1 MWKKILLFLLLATLA
16 FVFVGCPYALAHL
29 ITSAGTRPMD
39 LRITTTPKDFGV
51 AFESVSFPAEDGV
64 PISGWYLEGGETD
77 LAVAVGHGLFRSRQ
91 EVLDRAVFFAESGVD
106 TLVFDFRRHG
116 ESEGERISLGYQERL
131 DFDGAVDVLRQRR
144 PDGKLVLYGVS
155 MGAVAAL
162 LSAAETPEVE
172 AVIIDS
178 PFLSIDQTVSHHVK
192 LIFGLPRF
200 PFASTLLFFLEMRGG
215 FDSEDF
221 DLEQAVRRLGGRPV
235 LIIAGGQDQRM
246 PVDVSRRLYEASE
259 SSSSRFE
266 VFPSARHGAAY
277 RTDRDRY
284 EQLLTS
290 FLDSVRGTGQ
300 KAGSGEER

>member
-144 PDGKLVLYGVS
+144 PDGKLILYGVS

-246 PVDVSRRLYEASE
+246 PVDVSRRLYEA
-259 SSSSRFE
+259 
-266 VFPSARHGAAY
+266 
-277 RTDRDRY
+277 
-284 EQLLTS
+284 
-290 FLDSVRGTGQ
+290 
-300 KAGSGEER
+300 